1 MRRSIL
7 ATGDSLVE
15 RIISPTVTVENEY
28 INWSAARRNSRGG
41 GQQSEH
47 STHSA
52 DRPSRSPYLSQQSVG
67 QGGAGGARSGV
78 GEEVPGR
85 TTYRRGGRR
94 AMNPGP
100 SLPPIVAREATAEVA
115 DDRIPEVIARR
126 ESEKEPQPARP
137 PARQSSLPLPEP
149 PPAAAVTTEPDNDD
163 ASADNRRQRLATIEM
178 LKLRLQQMQIVG
190 PGDSDGA
197 EDNTEASEEPTA
209 SSEQVPN
216 NGNLD
221 DQRDATE
228 PSDSK
233 ESPSSRSRSDQEEKT
248 ANEGRKS
255 TSQSRERRKQ
265 DKGKDVPAERA
276 PAKARPPR
284 TRPHRSKDA
293 AANAPD
299 PPTALAENLFVKTKL
314 PTLAPSD
321 SADMDPTRRRSR
333 QELSP
338 GKPMSAL
345 TALFMAQSRSDNP
358 FGLDFSF
365 FSGKGDPQPIKLC
378 IYLPMSDEP
387 EVPLTLSVLREASVE
402 EAMGYALYE
411 YWAEGR
417 QPIIPEEL
425 RDVKMWNMR
434 IVEDDGT
441 IDDDFPALER
451 TRKISK
457 FAFDQFALVAAS
469 PDQIKRHDSNL
480 RKAATSS
487 TADLVSPTSS
497 NAAPAATTVFL
508 KVHLYSTIEVKQT
521 TTMPVAS
528 NIPLAEVF
536 EQICRKRKYDPSKYV
551 FKMADTQTDVPL
563 DKTLDQLRVSELC
576 ILKRAGGGA
585 GDVFLRPP
593 DEKVDVED
601 QPRFIEPDEYTSM
614 YKQYNVVHKAFMG
627 RAYDRILTI
636 DGDYIHIMTGG
647 NKQMFDT
654 MKTASHH
661 INSVMSC
668 KATKKSNSFKL
679 IVQGKSN
686 DPRSYD
692 LEASSENEAA
702 EICSKIS
709 FLTQLNK
716 RDSKSIR

>member
-1 MRRSIL
+1 M
-7 ATGDSLVE
+7 
-15 RIISPTVTVENEY
+15 
-28 INWSAARRNSRGG
+28 
-41 GQQSEH
+41 
-47 STHSA
+47 
-52 DRPSRSPYLSQQSVG
+52 SVG
-67 QGGAGGARSGV
+67 QGGAGGARPAV
-78 GEEVPGR
+78 GSEVPGR
-85 TTYRRGGRR
+85 TTYRRGRR
-94 AMNPGP
+94 AVNAAAP
-100 SLPPIVAREATAEVA
+100 SLPPLPAGEATPG
-115 DDRIPEVIARR
+115 DDRIPELAIAPS
-126 ESEKEPQPARP
+126 ESEKEPPPTQPP
-137 PARQSSLPLPEP
+137 VRQSSLNSSDPA
-149 PPAAAVTTEPDNDD
+149 PPAVATNEQDNDEI
-163 ASADNRRQRLATIEM
+163 SLDNRRQRLATIEM
-178 LKLRLQQMQIVG
+178 LKLRLQQMQILG
-190 PGDSDGA
+190 PENSDEPEESTETSQEPATISPVIPTNGDTDAQRETTETA
-197 EDNTEASEEPTA
+197 E
-209 SSEQVPN
+209 
-216 NGNLD
+216 
-221 DQRDATE
+221 R
-228 PSDSK
+228 SDSK
-233 ESPSSRSRSDQEEKT
+233 GSPSPRSREEKPP
-248 ANEGRKS
+248 NVRKRS
-255 TSQSRERRKQ
+255 TTHDCETQKQ
-265 DKGKDVPAERA
+265 RSGSPIPADKPPPKT
-276 PAKARPPR
+276 KPPR
-284 TRPHRSKDA
+284 TRLGRSKDA
-293 AANAPD
+293 AASAPD
-299 PPTALAENLFVKTKL
+299 PPTALVENLFVKTKL
-314 PTLAPSD
+314 PNLASSD
-321 SADMDPTRRRSR
+321 SGDAEPMRTRSR
-333 QELSP
+333 QDLSP
-338 GKPMSAL
+338 GKPASAL

-358 FGLDFSF
+358 FGLDYSF
-365 FSGKGDPQPIKLC
+365 FSGKGDPQPIKLR
-378 IYLPMSDEP
+378 IYIPMSDEP

-411 YWAEGR
+411 YWAESR
-417 QPIIPEEL
+417 QPIIPEGL

-457 FAFDQFALVAAS
+457 FAFDQFALVEAS
-469 PDQIKRHDSNL
+469 PDQVKQHDSNL
-480 RKAATSS
+480 RKAAASS
-487 TADLVSPTSS
+487 VADLVSPSSS
-497 NAAPAATTVFL
+497 NASPTATTVFL

-528 NIPLAEVF
+528 NIPLAEIF
-536 EQICRKRKYDPSKYV
+536 ESICRKRKYDPSKYV

-593 DEKVDVED
+593 DEKHDVED

-636 DGDYIHIMTGG
+636 DGDYVHIMTGG

-661 INSVMSC
+661 INSVISC

-679 IVQGKSN
+679 IVQGKSS

-692 LEASSENEAA
+692 LEASSEIEAA